1 MTNEEYNEAQNQLVA
16 ADTEI
21 AALEQTER
29 ECIQQARRYN
39 DARKQATASRVA
51 LQERVAPLRQIVAEY
66 QRELKQ
72 QQLAKMQEEAA
83 AAPKQP
89 DQLAMLT
96 EQVAKLTAMLEA
108 KKE

>member
-1 MTNEEYNEAQNQLVA
+1 MTNEEYSEAQNQLVA
-16 ADTEI
+16 AETEI

-29 ECIQQARRYN
+29 ECIAQARRFN
-39 DARKQATASRVA
+39 DARKQATANRVA
-51 LQERVAPLRQIVAEY
+51 LQERVAPLRQLVAEH

-72 QQLAKMQEEAA
+72 QQIAKMQEEVAN
-83 AAPKQP
+83 APKQP
-89 DQLAMLT
+89 DQLAILS